1 MSTNRSLENIEEEIK
16 NLEKSSIFKVK
27 IKIEWLLEGFF
38 FANFLLFF
46 VSANVSNFLYG
57 KLDLDRLLISIVSL
71 GFFGLLRSKR
81 KEKEND

>member
-1 MSTNRSLENIEEEIK
+1 MSTNRSLENIEEEIE

-27 IKIEWLLEGFF
+27 IKIEWLLKGFF

-46 VSANVSNFLYG
+46 VSANISNFLYG

-81 KEKEND
+81 KKKE